1 MAAKTEETKTLEE
14 QQAEF
19 EAQKTAAVAELQATK
34 DELDAKA
41 AELAEKE
48 AELANKQGELE
59 AKEAELASQPVSRQA
74 RSMVE
79 PTIVTGTIDFSR
91 FATNSSKKSTSLFG
105 ACIKPA
111 CARVSMGASEE
122 GKIKNGESVKLLEL
136 PAGSA
141 ITNAYI
147 VVEKAPT
154 ATTAQFAVK
163 VGTDTIINSTALGSQ
178 NGVAVGSLAGKKV
191 SLLGDT
197 VTVENTVADLS
208 DGVFYV
214 VIEFDEYTKA
224 TGEYF
229 NGEYLV

>member
-1 MAAKTEETKTLEE
+1 MAKTEETKTLEE

-34 DELDAKA
+34 EELDAKA
-41 AELAEKE
+41 TELAAKE
-48 AELANKQGELE
+48 AKLA
-59 AKEAELASQPVSRQA
+59 AKEAELAQTPKA
-74 RSMVE
+74 RSME
-79 PTIVTGTIDFSR
+79 IPNIVTGTIDFTR

-111 CARVSMGASEE
+111 CAKVSMGASEE

-136 PAGSA
+136 PAGSV

-154 ATTAQFAVK
+154 ASTAQFEVK
-163 VGTDTIINSTALGSQ
+163 VGSDSIIASTALGNQ
-178 NGVAVGSLAGKKV
+178 NGVAVGSLSGKKV

-197 VTVENTVADLS
+197 VTVENTVADLT

-224 TGEYF
+224 TGEYL